1 MKDDILINVCS
12 MKYKRWLLAG
22 TLYLLLLNMALAQTI
37 QGYVIEET
45 TGKRTAVAGAVVG
58 VLGTTTATT
67 TDDKGAFAITANPA
81 TDALV
86 ISYLG
91 YKTDTTYLKGNALIT
106 ITLQPLVLT
115 DVEINARKAS
125 RIEMSAMNVEVIN
138 SADLVKDACC
148 NLSESFEN
156 SATVDVNFTDAVSG
170 AKEIRMLGLDGMYTQ
185 IMVENMPSIRSLGQ
199 TFGLNYIPGP
209 LMSSIQV
216 NKGAGSVVNG
226 YEGMTGQI
234 NVELKKPQLTD
245 RLFVNLYLNQDLRT
259 ELNVISAHKFNDN
272 WSQLTSVHGLINFL
286 KMDMNHDHYIDNPL
300 VKNLNLMHRF
310 TYLMPKGKGMAL
322 FAAIANIEDRTGGST
337 HFKTNEDRWAQS
349 SWGLRLRTNRVEAF
363 AKTGFNMPKDN
374 SIGVQYKYIYQNQY
388 GYVGRRNYNGLE
400 HYGYFNF
407 IYQKNLNEQ
416 EDMVKGGVSLQTDYV
431 TERFDTIN
439 RKRLEVVPG
448 IFAEASLSFG
458 PRKNVSTVI
467 GMRVDRHNLYGILVT
482 PRFNLKWDILYD
494 LSLRISA
501 GRGFRTPTLFAEN
514 YGLLANNRAIQ
525 IDPAIAMEKAWNYG
539 VSLNYKFFLNFR
551 EGNINVDYYRTDFTH
566 QVVVDLEDTR
576 TLRFYNLDGI
586 SFANATQIE
595 ISYEVIKRFDVKIA
609 YKFEQAK
616 TDYQSGRKIIPLRPQ
631 HRGLV
636 SLQYTTKNEHWRFNT
651 GFNWFGKTRI
661 PDTSVNDE
669 ANQRPLRSKD
679 FFQLNAQI
687 TFKWKQWEV
696 YLGGENLLNFSQPNP
711 IIAGDMPFGNQFD
724 ASLIYGPLRGAM
736 AFTGVRFVLK

>member
-1 MKDDILINVCS
+1 MKDDIVINMCS
-12 MKYKRWLLAG
+12 RKYKRWFIAG
-22 TLYLLLLNMALAQTI
+22 ALYLLLLNITLAQTI

-45 TGKRTAVAGAVVG
+45 AGKRNPVTGAVVG
-58 VLGTTTATT
+58 VLGSTNATT
-67 TDDKGAFAITANPA
+67 TDEKGAFTISANAA
-81 TDALV
+81 TDAIV
-86 ISYLG
+86 TSYLG
-91 YKTDTTYLKGNALIT
+91 YKTDTTYLKGNTLIT

-138 SADLVKDACC
+138 SGDLVKDACC

-156 SATVDVNFTDAVSG
+156 TATVDVNFTDAVSG

-185 IMVENMPSIRSLGQ
+185 IMIENMPAIRSLGQ

-234 NVELKKPQLTD
+234 NVELKKPQMAE
-245 RLFVNLYLNQDLRT
+245 RLYVSLFLNQDLRT
-259 ELNVISAHKFNDN
+259 EVNIISAHKFNKN

-300 VKNLNLMHRF
+300 VKNLNLLHRIH
-310 TYLMPKGKGMAL
+310 YAIPNSKGMVLLAV
-322 FAAIANIEDRTGGST
+322 AANIEDRSGGST
-337 HFKTNEDRWAQS
+337 HFKPTVDRFAQNY
-349 SWGLRLRTNRVEAF
+349 WGLRLRTNRVEAF
-363 AKTGFNMPKDN
+363 AKTGFNLPNNN
-374 SIGVQYKYIYQNQY
+374 SLGVQYKYIYQNQY
-388 GYVGRRNYNGLE
+388 GYVGRRDYSGLE

-407 IYQKNLNEQ
+407 IYQKSLNEK
-416 EDMVKGGVSLQTDYV
+416 EDMVKAGVSVQTDYV
-431 TERFDTIN
+431 AEQFDTIK

-448 IFAEASLSFG
+448 IFTEASLNFG
-458 PRKNVSTVI
+458 PRKNVTTVI

-494 LSLRISA
+494 LSLRLSA

-514 YGLLANNRAIQ
+514 YGLLASNRTIQ
-525 IDPAIAMEKAWNYG
+525 IDPAIKMEQAWNYG

-551 EGNINVDYYRTDFTH
+551 EGNINVDYYRTDFTN
-566 QVVVDLEDTR
+566 QVVVDMEDTR
-576 TLRFYNLDGI
+576 TLRFYNLQGK

-595 ISYEVIKRFDVKIA
+595 ISYEVVKRFDVKIA

-631 HRGLV
+631 HRGLI

-679 FFQLNAQI
+679 FFQLNAQV
-687 TFKWKQWEV
+687 TFKWKRWEV
-696 YLGGENLLNFSQPNP
+696 YVGGENLLNFSQPHP
-711 IIAGDMPFGNQFD
+711 IISGDVPFSNQFD

-736 AFTGVRFVLK
+736 VFTGVRFVLK